1 MKQIKYNR
9 EGRDYDMY
17 LDGRY
22 IGSRGTHREA
32 EAALDEAA
40 FEQAK
45 RQQAD
50 AEDAARQ
57 AADAA
62 ALASYTAER
71 EPYAIEYNADSG
83 DYDVIYG
90 KGEPWEAWLGSAPT
104 YYDGD
109 AVIDAHIARR
119 QRIEQLQAEQDEIRH
134 HGA

>member
-1 MKQIKYNR
+1 MDKQIKYNR
-9 EGRDYDMY
+9 DSKDYDMY
-17 LDGRY
+17 LGGRY

-50 AEDAARQ
+50 AEDAAL
-57 AADAA
+57 AA
-62 ALASYTAER
+62 YNAER
-71 EPYAIEYNADSG
+71 SEYNILYQG
-83 DYDVIYG
+83 GNYG
-90 KGEPWEAWLGSAPT
+90 VYWRDICIAAVPT

-109 AVIDAHIARR
+109 AEIDAHIARR
-119 QRIEQLQAEQDEIRH
+119 QADERAAAEWSEQRH

>member
-9 EGRDYDMY
+9 DSKDFDMY

-32 EAALDEAA
+32 EEALDEAA
-40 FEQAK
+40 FEVAK

-57 AADAA
+57 AAEDA
-62 ALASYTAER
+62 ALAAYTAER
-71 EPYAIEYNADSG
+71 SEYNIFYDAGDYAIAYNDEIIDRAPSYSDADA
-83 DYDVIYG
+83 II
-90 KGEPWEAWLGSAPT
+90 A
-104 YYDGD
+104 
-109 AVIDAHIARR
+109 AHIARR
-119 QRIEQLQAEQDEIRH
+119 QADERRQAEWSERIH